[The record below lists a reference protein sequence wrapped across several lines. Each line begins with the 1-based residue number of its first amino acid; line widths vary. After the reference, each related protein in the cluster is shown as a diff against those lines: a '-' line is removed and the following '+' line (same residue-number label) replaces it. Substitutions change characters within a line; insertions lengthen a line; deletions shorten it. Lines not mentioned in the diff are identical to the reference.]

1 MRRTQ
6 PEAESVSPV
15 ARLLA
20 RAPKGLR
27 DLLGGSRRAD
37 EGGPAELNLSA
48 RRMGRVLQV
57 SVANPS
63 RVFLS
68 SIELSLLI
76 EFYDLDRAAQE
87 HRTIEFLS
95 PGEQV
100 LLAIPVE
107 SEQVSRLWCTT
118 DYTLRSQRRSAT
130 GGIELS

>member
-6 PEAESVSPV
+6 REIRHDSPV

-37 EGGPAELNLSA
+37 EGGTGEVELSA

-76 EFYDLDRAAQE
+76 EFYDLDRAAHE
-87 HRTIEFLS
+87 RRTIEFLS
-95 PGEQV
+95 PGEAV
-100 LLAIPVE
+100 LLALPVE
-107 SEQVSRLWCTT
+107 SEHVSRLWCTT
-118 DYTLRSQRRSAT
+118 DYTLRGERHSAT
-130 GGIELS
+130 GGIELR